1 MLLKSPLVPAVFCL
15 LVSAATA
22 QAPSVALDMASMV
35 TRHQLLAARIDA
47 AQPIAFPAG
56 GLCGVRGA
64 TTVKLG
70 GKAPVV
76 LQLPMPQQTLAQVP
90 IVYTVEATPAAA
102 VQSLLVQYEPDVGT
116 VLLATLQGK
125 NGCEVTL
132 AWAAVVLLAERPL
145 TDDGKLA
152 AALLTATACAQA
164 DDAELVAAAKA
175 LAPAGA
181 TAVELATAMH
191 RLLPQQPAKQRP
203 QGFDARAR
211 WRSGEL
217 GICTMNAN
225 LAVAL
230 LRARAVPA
238 RSLAVVPST
247 GQKLEMHRIVEWFTD
262 GQFQRFDP
270 SLVHAEVPMR
280 MSQSVVMATTS
291 IAAEQRAGK
300 LRMLAPLGCPWGQ
313 EVELLRGAAI
323 LHGAE
328 FFWTRAVPLVAFAAD
343 DAAFAAAAAAWQQ
356 FLRDG
361 QPVAGADSAA
371 GAADLAALIAAFAQR

>member
-1 MLLKSPLVPAVFCL
+1 
-15 LVSAATA
+15 
-22 QAPSVALDMASMV
+22 MASMV
-35 TRHQLLAARIDA
+35 TRHQQLAARIDA

-125 NGCEVTL
+125 NGSEVTL
-132 AWAAVVLLAERPL
+132 AWAAVVLLAERQL

-152 AALLTATACAQA
+152 AALLTATPCAQA

-203 QGFDARAR
+203 QGFDARSR
-211 WRSGEL
+211 WRGGEH

-313 EVELLRGAAI
+313 EVELIRGAAM

-328 FFWTRAVPLVAFAAD
+328 FYWTRAVPLAAFAAD

-356 FLRDG
+356 FLRAG
-361 QPVAGADSAA
+361 QPVAGADAAA
-371 GAADLAALIAAFAQR
+371 GAADRAALIAAFAQR